1 MENNMISMC
10 QDCGKC
16 HVCAIVKEL
25 GETYIS
31 PKLAEKTKQSLC
43 RLYERKK

>member
-1 MENNMISMC
+1 MENDTISMC
-10 QDCGKC
+10 QGCGKC
-16 HVCAIVKEL
+16 HECMIVKEL

-31 PKLAEKTKQSLC
+31 PELAEKTKQSLC

>member
-1 MENNMISMC
+1 MENDMISMC
-10 QDCGKC
+10 QGCSKY
-16 HVCAIVKEL
+16 HECAIVKEL

-31 PKLAEKTKQSLC
+31 PELIEKTKQSLC